1 MENRDMLNAEA
12 QLKVD
17 MDRKIIDYLDTHIE
31 TRVAIE
37 YEIRKQELHEAIMGA
52 IDKAVK
58 EDAIQINTVEDF
70 LTLVELDLLLSQ

>member
-1 MENRDMLNAEA
+1 MLNAEA

-37 YEIRKQELHEAIMGA
+37 YEIRKQELHEAIVGA
-52 IDKAVK
+52 IEKAVK

>member
-1 MENRDMLNAEA
+1 MENRDMLNADA

-37 YEIRKQELHEAIMGA
+37 YEIRKKELHEAIVGA
-52 IDKAVK
+52 IEKAVK
-58 EDAIQINTVEDF
+58 EDAIQVNTVEDF
-70 LTLVELDLLLSQ
+70 LTLVELDLLLLQ

>member
-1 MENRDMLNAEA
+1 MENRDILNAEA

-37 YEIRKQELHEAIMGA
+37 YEIRKRELHEAIVGA
-52 IDKAVK
+52 IEKAVK
-58 EDAIQINTVEDF
+58 EDAIQVNTVEDF
-70 LTLVELDLLLSQ
+70 LTLVELDLLLLQ

>member
-1 MENRDMLNAEA
+1 MENRDMLNAEV

-52 IDKAVK
+52 IEKAVK
-58 EDAIQINTVEDF
+58 EDAIQITTVEDF
-70 LTLVELDLLLSQ
+70 CTLVELDLLLLQ

>member
-1 MENRDMLNAEA
+1 MLNAEA